1 MVFAGRIETSNKQ
14 NNLIAKAFLEPI
26 GFDTC
31 TCVLV
36 QVYGGGKASPPT
48 QPTICNMLNKTSL
61 RNFLGE
67 LPLAAE
73 LDYALRHAWRNRARK
88 DHYNLSRL
96 SKSLPLAVEQARP
109 FAQKAAAGK
118 KILFFAT
125 LHYWIEQAAYIS
137 LTLAGL
143 GHKVTLMTLPY
154 SEWHKEMDKLT
165 QKQRGLHTRD
175 ALSSLTP
182 LVEHASFLDPSTDR
196 SGRRLKP
203 ASVLP
208 AALQSDIEEIS
219 LWDAQYTLMREE
231 VDMNNASD
239 RALYDLRI
247 KRNTFAALAA
257 LEWMQT
263 NKPDVV
269 LIPNG
274 LILEMGIVFRVA
286 RYLNIPAMTFEFN
299 DQREQIWLAQNSSIM
314 RQDTDYLVEARCK
327 LPMTDAMYERLAD
340 LENARR
346 GARVW
351 GKSKR
356 VWQYVSSQGAIETR
370 KALGLDDRPVVL
382 LAANVLGDSL
392 TLGRNIF
399 AESMSEW
406 ITRTVQF
413 FASRP
418 DVQFVI
424 RIHPGE
430 TIVPKAKSMATVV
443 REALSEIPEH
453 IHVIAATDKI
463 NTYDLIEVADLGLAY
478 TTTVGMETAM
488 NGIPVICCGQ
498 THYRG
503 RGFTIDPNTWD
514 EYFAAL
520 ERVLSDLPAHRLNDE
535 QVAKAWNYAYRFFFE
550 YPRPFPWRLMNFWDD
565 LEVWPLDKVLSEE
578 GMMQFG
584 DTFKFLVGE
593 PFTWK

>member
-1 MVFAGRIETSNKQ
+1 
-14 NNLIAKAFLEPI
+14 
-26 GFDTC
+26 
-31 TCVLV
+31 
-36 QVYGGGKASPPT
+36 
-48 QPTICNMLNKTSL
+48 MLTKNTL

-73 LDYALRHAWRNRARK
+73 LDYSLRQKNRARK
-88 DHYNLSRL
+88 DHFNLSRL
-96 SKSLPLAVEQARP
+96 KKSLPQAVESIKP
-109 FAQKAAAGK
+109 
-118 KILFFAT
+118 ILQNPIRNPQYAVKNILLFAT

-137 LTLAGL
+137 LALAGL

-175 ALSSLTP
+175 ALFPLSSFVPHVSL
-182 LVEHASFLDPSTDR
+182 LDPSTG
-196 SGRRLKP
+196 SGRRLRP
-203 ASVLP
+203 STFDLP
-208 AALQSDIEEIS
+208 PALQSDIAEIS

-231 VDMNNASD
+231 VDMSNAKD
-239 RALYDLRI
+239 KALYDLRI

-257 LEWMQT
+257 LEWMQA

-269 LIPNG
+269 LVPNG

-286 RYLNIPAMTFEFN
+286 RYLNIPAVTFEFN
-299 DQREQIWLAQNSSIM
+299 DQREQIWLAQNTSIM

-327 LPMTDAMYERLAD
+327 LPMTDEMYERLAD

-356 VWQYVSSQGAIETR
+356 LWQYVSSQGAEETR
-370 KALGLDDRPVVL
+370 KALGLDNRPVVL

-406 ITRTVQF
+406 ITKTVQY
-413 FASRP
+413 FAKRT
-418 DVQFVI
+418 DVQLVV

-430 TIVPKAKSMATVV
+430 KIVPQAKSMGTVV
-443 REALSEIPEH
+443 REALPELPSH
-453 IHVIAATDKI
+453 IHVIGALDNV
-463 NTYDLIEVADLGLAY
+463 NTYDLIEIANLGLAY
-478 TTTVGMETAM
+478 TTTVGVETAM
-488 NGIPVICCGQ
+488 NGIPVISCGQ

-503 RGFTIDPNTWD
+503 RGFTIDPNSWD
-514 EYFAAL
+514 EYFTTL
-520 ERVLSDLPAHRLNDE
+520 ENVLSDLPAHRLNDE
-535 QVAKAWNYAYRFFFE
+535 QTAKAWNYAYRFFFE

-565 LEVWPLDKVLSEE
+565 LDVWSLEKVLSDE
-578 GMMQFG
+578 GMKHFG
-584 DTFKFLVGE
+584 DTFRFLVGE
-593 PFTWK
+593 PFTWKG

>member
-1 MVFAGRIETSNKQ
+1 
-14 NNLIAKAFLEPI
+14 
-26 GFDTC
+26 
-31 TCVLV
+31 
-36 QVYGGGKASPPT
+36 
-48 QPTICNMLNKTSL
+48 MLNKTSL

-73 LDYALRHAWRNRARK
+73 LDYALRHAGWNRVRK

-96 SKSLPLAVEQARP
+96 AKSLPHAVEQVKP
-109 FAQKAAAGK
+109 FIQNAKPGK
-118 KILFFAT
+118 NILFFAT
-125 LHYWIEQAAYIS
+125 LHYWIEQAAHIS

-154 SEWHKEMDKLT
+154 SEWHKEMDRLT
-165 QKQRGLHTRD
+165 QRQRVLHTRD
-175 ALSSLTP
+175 ALSALSP
-182 LVEHASFLDPSTDR
+182 LVQHTSFPD
-196 SGRRLKP
+196 LKP

-208 AALQSDIEEIS
+208 AALQSDVEEVS
-219 LWDAQYTLMREE
+219 LWDTQYTLMREE
-231 VDMNNASD
+231 VNMNSNKD
-239 RALYDLRI
+239 GALYALRI

-257 LEWMQT
+257 LDWMQT
-263 NKPDVV
+263 STPDIV

-274 LILEMGIVFRVA
+274 LILEMGVVFRVA
-286 RYLNIPAMTFEFN
+286 RYLGIPAVTFEFN
-299 DQREQIWLAQNSSIM
+299 DQREQIWLAQNTSIM
-314 RQDTDYLVEARCK
+314 QQDTDYLVQARCD
-327 LPMTDAMYERLAD
+327 LPMTDEMYERLAD

-356 VWQYVSSQGAIETR
+356 LWQYVSAQGANETR

-413 FASRP
+413 FANRP
-418 DVQFVI
+418 DAQFVI
-424 RIHPGE
+424 RVHPGE
-430 TIVPKAKSMATVV
+430 KLVPQAKSMGTVV
-443 REALSEIPEH
+443 REALPEIPKH
-453 IHVIAATDKI
+453 IHLIGALDNV
-463 NTYDLIEVADLGLAY
+463 NTYDLIEIADLGLAY
-478 TTTVGMETAM
+478 TTTVGVETAM
-488 NGIPVICCGQ
+488 NGIPVISCGQ

-503 RGFTIDPNTWD
+503 RGFTIDPNTWE

-520 ERVLSDLPAHRLNDE
+520 ENVLSDLNGHRLSEE

-550 YPRPFPWRLMNFWDD
+550 YPRPFPWRLMNFWED
-565 LEVWPLDKVLSEE
+565 LEVWPVEKVLSQE
-578 GMMQFG
+578 GMAQFE

-593 PFTWK
+593 PFTWPSPQPSPKGRGGENG

>member
-1 MVFAGRIETSNKQ
+1 MNKS
-14 NNLIAKAFLEPI
+14 A
-26 GFDTC
+26 
-31 TCVLV
+31 
-36 QVYGGGKASPPT
+36 
-48 QPTICNMLNKTSL
+48 L

-73 LDYALRHAWRNRARK
+73 LDYLLRQKNRVRK
-88 DHYNLSRL
+88 DHYDLSRL
-96 SKSLPLAVEQARP
+96 SKSLPHAVEHVKP
-109 FAQKAAAGK
+109 FAKKATAGK

-175 ALSSLTP
+175 ALSSLNP
-182 LVEHASFLDPSTDR
+182 LLEHVSFLD
-196 SGRRLKP
+196 LKP
-203 ASVLP
+203 APVLP
-208 AALQSDIEEIS
+208 ASLKSDVEEIS

-231 VDMNNASD
+231 VDMNKASD
-239 RALYDLRI
+239 SALYKLRV

-257 LEWMQT
+257 LEWLET

-286 RYLNIPAMTFEFN
+286 RYLNIPVMTFEFN
-299 DQREQIWLAQNSSIM
+299 DQREQIWLAQNTSIM
-314 RQDTDYLVEARCK
+314 RQDTDYLVEARCSQ
-327 LPMTDAMYERLAD
+327 PMTEAMYERLAD

-356 VWQYVSSQGAIETR
+356 LWQYVSSQGALETGN
-370 KALGLDDRPVVL
+370 ALGLDDRPVVL

-413 FASRP
+413 FAGRP
-418 DVQFVI
+418 EVQFVI
-424 RIHPGE
+424 RVHPGE
-430 TIVPKAKSMATVV
+430 TMVPKAKSMAAVV

-453 IHVIAATDKI
+453 IHIIAATDKI
-463 NTYDLIEVADLGLAY
+463 NTYDLIEIADLGLAY
-478 TTTVGMETAM
+478 TTTVGMEAAM

-498 THYRG
+498 THYRA
-503 RGFTIDPNTWD
+503 RGFTIDPNSWN

-520 ERVLSDLPAHRLNDE
+520 EKVLADLPAHRLNE
-535 QVAKAWNYAYRFFFE
+535 GQTSRAWNYAYRFFFE

-565 LEVWPLDKVLSEE
+565 LETWLIEKVLSKE
-578 GMMQFG
+578 GMSQFG
-584 DTFKFLVGE
+584 NTFRFLVGE
-593 PFTWK
+593 PFTWKD

>member
-1 MVFAGRIETSNKQ
+1 LATFARFAVQRI
-14 NNLIAKAFLEPI
+14 
-26 GFDTC
+26 
-31 TCVLV
+31 
-36 QVYGGGKASPPT
+36 
-48 QPTICNMLNKTSL
+48 MLNKTSL

-73 LDYALRHAWRNRARK
+73 LDYTLRQKNRARK
-88 DHYNLSRL
+88 DHFNLSRL
-96 SKSLPLAVEQARP
+96 KKSLPHAVESIKP
-109 FAQKAAAGK
+109 
-118 KILFFAT
+118 ILQNSIRNTQYEVKNVLLFAT

-137 LTLAGL
+137 LALAGL

-175 ALSSLTP
+175 ALFP
-182 LVEHASFLDPSTDR
+182 LSTFVDHISMLDLRPSTFD
-196 SGRRLKP
+196 
-203 ASVLP
+203 LP
-208 AALQSDIEEIS
+208 SALQSDIAEIS

-231 VDMNNASD
+231 VDMSNAKD
-239 RALYDLRI
+239 KALYDLRV

-257 LEWMQT
+257 LEWMQA

-286 RYLNIPAMTFEFN
+286 KYLNIPAVTFEFN
-299 DQREQIWLAQNSSIM
+299 DQREQIWLAQNTSIM

-327 LPMTDAMYERLAD
+327 LPMTDEMYERLAD

-356 VWQYVSSQGAIETR
+356 LWQYVSSQGAEETR

-406 ITRTVQF
+406 ITKTVQY
-413 FASRP
+413 FAKRT
-418 DVQFVI
+418 DVQLVV
-424 RIHPGE
+424 RVHPGE
-430 TIVPKAKSMATVV
+430 KIVPQAKSMATVV
-443 REALSEIPEH
+443 REALPELPSH
-453 IHVIAATDKI
+453 IHVIGALDNI
-463 NTYDLIEVADLGLAY
+463 NTYDLIEIAGLGLAY
-478 TTTVGMETAM
+478 TTTVGVETAM
-488 NGIPVICCGQ
+488 NGIPVISCGE

-503 RGFTIDPNTWD
+503 RGFTLDVNTWD
-514 EYFAAL
+514 EYFSTL
-520 ERVLSDLPAHRLNDE
+520 ERTLSNVSAHRLTDE
-535 QVAKAWNYAYRFFFE
+535 QTAKAWNYAYRFFFE

-565 LEVWPLDKVLSEE
+565 LEVWSLEKVLSDE
-578 GMMQFG
+578 GMSHFE
-584 DTFKFLVGE
+584 DTFRFLVGE

>member
-1 MVFAGRIETSNKQ
+1 MFNK
-14 NNLIAKAFLEPI
+14 N
-26 GFDTC
+26 
-31 TCVLV
+31 
-36 QVYGGGKASPPT
+36 
-48 QPTICNMLNKTSL
+48 SL
-61 RNFLGE
+61 RNFLGN

-73 LDYALRHAWRNRARK
+73 LDYTLRHAWRNRARK
-88 DHYNLSRL
+88 DHYNLSKL
-96 SKSLPLAVEQARP
+96 QKLLPHGVSQVKP
-109 FAQKAAAGK
+109 FIENASPGK

-137 LTLAGL
+137 LALAGL
-143 GHKVTLMTLPY
+143 GHKVTLLTLPY
-154 SEWHKEMDKLT
+154 SEWHKEKDKLT

-175 ALSSLTP
+175 ALFPLSSFVHHASLLDLKPVSSL
-182 LVEHASFLDPSTDR
+182 
-196 SGRRLKP
+196 P
-203 ASVLP
+203 ASLK
-208 AALQSDIEEIS
+208 ADIEEVS

-231 VDMNNASD
+231 VDMSNAGD
-239 RALYDLRI
+239 KALYDLRV

-257 LEWMQT
+257 LEWMQV

-286 RYLNIPAMTFEFN
+286 RYLDIPAVTFEFN
-299 DQREQIWLAQNSSIM
+299 DQREQIWLAQNTSIM
-314 RQDTDYLVEARCK
+314 QQDTDYLVRDRCS
-327 LPMTDAMYERLAD
+327 LPMTDEMYERLAD

-356 VWQYVSSQGAIETR
+356 LWQYVSAQGAEVTK

-406 ITRTVQF
+406 ITKTVQY
-413 FASRP
+413 FAKRT
-418 DVQFVI
+418 DVQLVV

-430 TIVPKAKSMATVV
+430 KIVPQAKSMGTVV
-443 REALSEIPEH
+443 HEALTEIPSH
-453 IHVIAATDKI
+453 IHVIGALDNV
-463 NTYDLIEVADLGLAY
+463 NTYDLIEIADLGLAY
-478 TTTVGMETAM
+478 TTTVGVETAM
-488 NGIPVICCGQ
+488 NGITVISCGK
-498 THYRG
+498 THYRR
-503 RGFTIDPNTWD
+503 RGFTLDPNTWD
-514 EYFAAL
+514 EYFSTL
-520 ERVLSDLPAHRLNDE
+520 EKVLSDLPGHRLTEE
-535 QVAKAWNYAYRFFFE
+535 QTAKAWNYAYRFFFE

-578 GMMQFG
+578 GISQFG
-584 DTFKFLVGE
+584 DTFKSLVGE

>member
-1 MVFAGRIETSNKQ
+1 MNK
-14 NNLIAKAFLEPI
+14 N
-26 GFDTC
+26 
-31 TCVLV
+31 
-36 QVYGGGKASPPT
+36 
-48 QPTICNMLNKTSL
+48 SL

-73 LDYALRHAWRNRARK
+73 LDYSLRQKNRARK
-88 DHYNLSRL
+88 DHFNLSRL
-96 SKSLPLAVEQARP
+96 KKSLPQAVESIKP
-109 FAQKAAAGK
+109 
-118 KILFFAT
+118 ILQNPIRNTKYEVKNVLLFAT

-137 LTLAGL
+137 LALAGL
-143 GHKVTLMTLPY
+143 GHKVMLMTLPY

-175 ALSSLTP
+175 ALSP
-182 LVEHASFLDPSTDR
+182 LSTLRQGSGQAFISHVSMLDLRPSTFDLPPA
-196 SGRRLKP
+196 LK
-203 ASVLP
+203 
-208 AALQSDIEEIS
+208 SDIAEIS

-231 VDMNNASD
+231 VDMQDAKD
-239 RALYDLRI
+239 KALYDLRI
-247 KRNTFAALAA
+247 KRNTFAALTA
-257 LEWMQT
+257 LEWMQA

-269 LIPNG
+269 LVPNG

-286 RYLNIPAMTFEFN
+286 RYLDIPAVTFEFN
-299 DQREQIWLAQNSSIM
+299 DQREQIWLAQNTSIM

-327 LPMTDAMYERLAD
+327 LPMTDEMYERLAD

-356 VWQYVSSQGAIETR
+356 LWQYVSSQGAEETR
-370 KALGLDDRPVVL
+370 KALGLDNRPTVL

-406 ITRTVQF
+406 ITKTVQY
-413 FASRP
+413 FAERT
-418 DVQFVI
+418 DVQLVV

-430 TIVPKAKSMATVV
+430 KIVPQAKSMGTVV
-443 REALSEIPEH
+443 REALPELPSH
-453 IHVIAATDKI
+453 IHVIGALDNI
-463 NTYDLIEVADLGLAY
+463 NTYDLIEIANLGLAY
-478 TTTVGMETAM
+478 TTTVGVETAM
-488 NGIPVICCGQ
+488 NGIPVISCGE

-514 EYFAAL
+514 EYFATL
-520 ERVLSDLPAHRLNDE
+520 ENVLFDLSAHRLNDE
-535 QVAKAWNYAYRFFFE
+535 QTAKAWNYAYRFFFE

-565 LEVWPLDKVLSEE
+565 LEVWPLEKVLNDE
-578 GMMQFG
+578 GMGHFG

-593 PFTWK
+593 PFTWKD

>member
-1 MVFAGRIETSNKQ
+1 VITRILVTKIP
-14 NNLIAKAFLEPI
+14 LKTV
-26 GFDTC
+26 GFDTLA
-31 TCVLV
+31 TNAR
-36 QVYGGGKASPPT
+36 YST
-48 QPTICNMLNKTSL
+48 NEHNMLNKTSL
-61 RNFLGE
+61 RNFIGE

-73 LDYALRHAWRNRARK
+73 LDYALRQKKRARK

-96 SKSLPLAVEQARP
+96 QKSLPYAMQQVKP
-109 FAQKAAAGK
+109 FLQNAKPGK
-118 KILFFAT
+118 NILFFGT
-125 LHYWIEQAAYIS
+125 LHYWIEQAAYFS

-154 SEWHKEMDKLT
+154 SEWHREMDKLT

-175 ALSSLTP
+175 ALSSLSP
-182 LVEHASFLDPSTDR
+182 FVQHVSLLDPSTDG
-196 SGRRLKP
+196 SGRRLKL

-208 AALQSDIEEIS
+208 VALQADVEEVC

-231 VDMNNASD
+231 VDMDSPKD
-239 RALYDLRI
+239 RALYELRR
-247 KRNTFAALAA
+247 KRNTFAALVA

-263 NKPDVV
+263 HKPDVV

-286 RYLNIPAMTFEFN
+286 RYLNIPAVTFEFN
-299 DQREQIWLAQNSSIM
+299 DQREQIWLAQNTSIM
-314 RQDTDYLVEARCK
+314 RQDTDYLVRDRCS
-327 LPMTDAMYERLAD
+327 LPMTDEMYERLAD

-356 VWQYVSSQGAIETR
+356 LWQYVSAQGAEQTR
-370 KALGLDDRPVVL
+370 KALGLDNRPVVL

-406 ITRTVQF
+406 ITKTVQY
-413 FASRP
+413 FAKRT
-418 DVQFVI
+418 DVQLVV

-430 TIVPKAKSMATVV
+430 KIVPQAKSMGTVV
-443 REALSEIPEH
+443 REALPGIPSH
-453 IHVIAATDKI
+453 IHLIGALDNV
-463 NTYDLIEVADLGLAY
+463 NTYDLIEIAALGLAY
-478 TTTVGMETAM
+478 TTTVGVETAM
-488 NGIPVICCGQ
+488 NGIPVISCGE

-503 RGFTIDPNTWD
+503 RGFTIDPNSWD
-514 EYFAAL
+514 EYFTVL
-520 ERVLSDLPAHRLNDE
+520 EKVLSDLPAHRLGEE

-565 LEVWPLDKVLSEE
+565 LEVWPVEKVLSDE
-578 GMMQFG
+578 GMAQFG